1 MPMPPTASP
10 PTVRAVL
17 FDLDG
22 TLVHTHIDFPRMKRD
37 VLELVVAAG
46 LDPGDYHA
54 LDVLG
59 IVDAVEARL
68 LDEGGFRTGVEEALV
83 RIELAACEGATAAE
97 GAVDTLRWLLERGI
111 RVGIVTRNSVQA
123 TERVLSQIP
132 LPHEVLLTRAHTP
145 RVKPD
150 PLHLHLALERLEAKP
165 EYSLMVGDHRMDVQA
180 GRAAGTLTA
189 GVLTAERPDD
199 YFDDLRP
206 DLVIRTLPEL
216 KTWISPSSS

>member
-1 MPMPPTASP
+1 MPRPAAPAP
-10 PTVRAVL
+10 NVRAVL

-22 TLVHTHIDFPRMKRD
+22 TLVHTHIDFSRMKRD
-37 VLELVVAAG
+37 VLDLVAAAG
-46 LDPGDYHA
+46 LDPDEYRS

-59 IVDAVEARL
+59 VVDAVEARL
-68 LDEGGFRTGVEEALV
+68 GDDGGFRTGVEEALV
-83 RIELAACEGATAAE
+83 RIEVAACEGAASAE
-97 GAVDTLRWLLERGI
+97 GACDTLQWLLDRGI

-123 TERVLSQIP
+123 TERVLSQIA

-150 PLHLHLALERLEAKP
+150 PLHLRLALERLEAKP

-180 GRAAGTLTA
+180 GKAAGTLTA
-189 GVLTAERPDD
+189 GVLTSERPDN
-199 YFDDLRP
+199 YFEDLRP

-216 KTWISPSSS
+216 KTWISPSSL

>member
-1 MPMPPTASP
+1 MPPTDFI

-22 TLVHTHIDFPRMKRD
+22 TLVHTHIDFARMKRE
-37 VLELVVAAG
+37 VLELVAGTG
-46 LDPGDYHA
+46 LDPGDYRA

-68 LDEGGFRTGVEEALV
+68 LDEGGFRAGVEEALV
-83 RIELAACEGATAAE
+83 RIELAACTGATQADGAAE
-97 GAVDTLRWLLERGI
+97 TLRWLLDQGI

-123 TERVLSQIP
+123 TQRVLSQIP

-150 PLHLHLALERLEAKP
+150 PLHLHLALERLAAKP

-199 YFDDLRP
+199 YFDDLGP

-216 KTWISPSSS
+216 KTWISLSSS